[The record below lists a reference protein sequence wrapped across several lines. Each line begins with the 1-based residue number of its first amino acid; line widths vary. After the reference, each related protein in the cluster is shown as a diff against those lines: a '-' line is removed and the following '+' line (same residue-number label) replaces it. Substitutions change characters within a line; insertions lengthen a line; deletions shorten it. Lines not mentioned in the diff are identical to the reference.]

1 MNFILI
7 EVIDKNES
15 KLKKILNKI
24 FELFDKIEIQVYEK
38 VVIIVKKIV
47 EIEMLATILIYS
59 L

>member
-24 FELFDKIEIQVYEK
+24 FELIDKIEIQVYEK
-38 VVIIVKKIV
+38 VVIRVKKIV